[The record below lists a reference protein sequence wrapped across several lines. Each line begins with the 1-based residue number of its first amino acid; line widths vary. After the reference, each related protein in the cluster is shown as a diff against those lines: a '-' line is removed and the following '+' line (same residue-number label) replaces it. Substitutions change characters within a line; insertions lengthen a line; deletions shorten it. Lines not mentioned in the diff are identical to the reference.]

1 VWVLIGA
8 VAVSA
13 LAVLGVVG
21 IEIVTTQD
29 TFVSAES
36 QEFLDGQAYE
46 QEFGGDA
53 LVVLV
58 PATPEVAA
66 SPEMLGGFRELHAQ
80 LAAEPKIHSVVSAMT
95 LLEPLAQQA
104 GVDLTVEGVAYQ
116 LLFDSTGEPRPE
128 VARFFP
134 PGHALAVVRLEGQL
148 DGDGI
153 AEATQ
158 ITYEAVMT
166 DSLPDGTIVA
176 GTPRLVDEITTSI
189 ESDLART
196 GAVALGLMVLVLL
209 LVFRARWRLLSLPV
223 VLVGV
228 LWTFGVAGAV
238 GIPLTFVT
246 MAGLPVL
253 IGLGVDF
260 AVQFHN
266 RYEEEMRRGDTPGAA
281 LIDAIIHIGPAV
293 SIAVAATI
301 LGFVTLVLSAVPA
314 VRQFGVLLAIG
325 AVLLY
330 LAALF
335 VLNAVLYRFD
345 KKPAGFTDAAVK
357 SRAGSE
363 HHLARWLGAVA
374 RWSRRHAVVLLPV
387 LVVLAV
393 AGFVSDAYLPVQ
405 TSVEELIP
413 EGTPGVIALEEAREI
428 LGGTSELPFLVETD
442 DITDPEVLTW
452 MSTFQAEAVARFPEI
467 LAADSLA
474 TLLGLQPG
482 SPPPAPETIDEVLGG
497 TPPDI
502 WSQVIN
508 GDRTAGAI
516 VFQMAEVPIADVER
530 IIDDVTANAEPP
542 AGVTIRPAGTLTLAA
557 AAIGAVTQR
566 RELIALVGIG
576 AVFLGLLVIYRKWR
590 RAIAPIAPI
599 VLVTGWSSGIM
610 WLTGIDLNPLTAVLG
625 VLIIGI
631 GTEFTV
637 LLTERYEEERNRGA
651 DPSHA
656 MDLAVRRIGEAITVS
671 GLTVAAGF
679 GALIFS
685 SFPVLHDFGI
695 VIVLDLIL
703 ALAATIVVVPPFVVW
718 LDRRPT
724 PINPTSNRE
733 AAEEYAAGIN
743 SQPTGKI

>member
-1 VWVLIGA
+1 MRRVARVVGLFLEQHPVWVLTGA

-13 LAVLGVVG
+13 LAVVGVEG

-36 QEFLDGQAYE
+36 KVFVDGQAYE
-46 QEFGGDA
+46 RDFGGDA

-66 SPEMLGGFRELHAQ
+66 SPETLGGFRELHEQ
-80 LAAEPKIHSVVSAMT
+80 LAAEPRIHSVVSAMT

-104 GVDLTVEGVAYQ
+104 GVDLTAEGVAYH
-116 LLFDSTGEPRPE
+116 LLFDSTGEPRLE

-134 PGHALAVVRLEGQL
+134 PGHALAVVRLAGGL
-148 DGDGI
+148 DGDAI

-158 ITYEAVMT
+158 ITYDAVAT
-166 DSLPDGTIVA
+166 GTLPDETIVA

-189 ESDLART
+189 KSDLART
-196 GAVALGLMVLVLL
+196 GAVALGLMVLVLM

-281 LIDAIIHIGPAV
+281 VIDAIIHIGPAV
-293 SIAVAATI
+293 GIAVAATI

-314 VRQFGVLLAIG
+314 VRQFGVLLAVG

-345 KKPAGFTDAAVK
+345 KKPAGFTDAAVT
-357 SRAGSE
+357 RPVDSE
-363 HHLARWLGAVA
+363 HRLARWLGAVA
-374 RWSRRHAVVLLPV
+374 RWSRRHAVFLLPV

-405 TSVEELIP
+405 TSVEKLIP

-442 DITDPEVLTW
+442 AITDPEVLTW

-482 SPPPAPETIDEVLGG
+482 SPPPAPV
-497 TPPDI
+497 
-502 WSQVIN
+502 N
-508 GDRTAGAI
+508 NDR
-516 VFQMAEVPIADVER
+516 
-530 IIDDVTANAEPP
+530 
-542 AGVTIRPAGTLTLAA
+542 
-557 AAIGAVTQR
+557 
-566 RELIALVGIG
+566 
-576 AVFLGLLVIYRKWR
+576 
-590 RAIAPIAPI
+590 
-599 VLVTGWSSGIM
+599 
-610 WLTGIDLNPLTAVLG
+610 
-625 VLIIGI
+625 
-631 GTEFTV
+631 
-637 LLTERYEEERNRGA
+637 
-651 DPSHA
+651 
-656 MDLAVRRIGEAITVS
+656 
-671 GLTVAAGF
+671 
-679 GALIFS
+679 
-685 SFPVLHDFGI
+685 
-695 VIVLDLIL
+695 
-703 ALAATIVVVPPFVVW
+703 
-718 LDRRPT
+718 
-724 PINPTSNRE
+724 
-733 AAEEYAAGIN
+733 
-743 SQPTGKI
+743 